1 MEHRMHSVTNP
12 LQACNDIF
20 FKPNG
25 VFKAVGENN
34 NWSWLPF
41 ILLVVALILP
51 QYLYANFVDIDWLAD
66 TMIASQEAMSPAEE
80 DAMRSF
86 ITRTSLIVQAT
97 VGTLV
102 ALVVFNAIFA
112 VYFNLATRSDDSHV
126 FGFTDWYGFTW
137 WISMPS
143 ILSCLIAVVLILLA
157 DSHQLPQSTVSPT
170 SLAYLFNID
179 VASSWFAFCQALR
192 VEMVWSIYLTMVGI
206 SQWTS
211 FSTKK
216 SLAIAVAPSA
226 VIYGI
231 WLIILLL

>member
-1 MEHRMHSVTNP
+1 MHSVTNP

-51 QYLYANFVDIDWLAD
+51 QYLYVNAVDIDWLANN
-66 TMIASQEAMSPAEE
+66 IVSAQEAMSPAEE

-86 ITRTSLIVQAT
+86 ITRKSLIIQAT
-97 VGTLV
+97 VGTFIGLV
-102 ALVVFNAIFA
+102 IFNAIFA
-112 VYFNLATRSDDSHV
+112 VYFNLATRNDDSHV
-126 FGFTDWYGFTW
+126 FGFTDWYGFTLW
-137 WISMPS
+137 TAMPS
-143 ILSCLIAVVLILLA
+143 VLSCLIGVIALLLS
-157 DSHQLPQSTVSPT
+157 DGHQIPQSTVFPT
-170 SLAYLFNID
+170 SLAFLLNID
-179 VASSWFAFCQALR
+179 MASEWFAFCQAVKL
-192 VEMVWSIYLTMVGI
+192 ELIWSIYLTMVGI

-216 SLAIAVAPSA
+216 SLLIAIAPSA

-231 WLIILLL
+231 WLLVILL